1 MNHSTNHSTNHSK
14 TLFAFVSSTLL
25 LASPALAEKKE
36 PHTDLWV
43 TASNGALVTGGWDH
57 LTGEVIN
64 PSQRVFEAEF
74 GIDPAFP
81 FSTDEPGIGSDLVG
95 TTLTMNLLSGLSR
108 WNGAGFDA
116 SSSWLFASY
125 GGQDAT
131 TNAGGSFSF
140 AVTAGLDLH
149 PEYTLFGAGGAD
161 PVNGI
166 YLASFTVSASG
177 LATSEVFYAVFN
189 LGMAEAD
196 HAAAAG
202 WVEANLVPAP
212 GAIALVG
219 VSGLVARRR
228 RR

>member
-1 MNHSTNHSTNHSK
+1 MNHVTFIALAST
-14 TLFAFVSSTLL
+14 TLA
-25 LASPALAEKKE
+25 LASPALAADKE
-36 PHTDLWV
+36 PHTDIWV
-43 TASNGALVTGGWDH
+43 TASGGTLVTGGWDH
-57 LTGEVIN
+57 LTGEVVN

-81 FSTDEPGIGSDLVG
+81 FSTDEPGIGSDLAG
-95 TTLTMNLLSGLSR
+95 TTLSMNLLSGLAR

-116 SSSWLFASY
+116 SPSWLLASY

-131 TNAGGSFSF
+131 TVAGGSFSF
-140 AVTAGLDLH
+140 LVTAGLDLH
-149 PEYTLFGAGGAD
+149 PEYTLVGAGGAD
-161 PVNGI
+161 PASGI

-177 LATSEVFYAVFN
+177 LATSDVYYAVFN

-202 WVEANLVPAP
+202 WVEMNLVPAP
-212 GAIALVG
+212 GAVAMLGIA
-219 VSGLVARRR
+219 GLVARRR

>member
-1 MNHSTNHSTNHSK
+1 M
-14 TLFAFVSSTLL
+14 
-25 LASPALAEKKE
+25 
-36 PHTDLWV
+36 
-43 TASNGALVTGGWDH
+43 
-57 LTGEVIN
+57 
-64 PSQRVFEAEF
+64 
-74 GIDPAFP
+74 
-81 FSTDEPGIGSDLVG
+81 
-95 TTLTMNLLSGLSR
+95 LSGLGR

-116 SSSWLFASY
+116 SPSWLFASY

-131 TNAGGSFSF
+131 TAAGGSFSF

-161 PVNGI
+161 PAGGI